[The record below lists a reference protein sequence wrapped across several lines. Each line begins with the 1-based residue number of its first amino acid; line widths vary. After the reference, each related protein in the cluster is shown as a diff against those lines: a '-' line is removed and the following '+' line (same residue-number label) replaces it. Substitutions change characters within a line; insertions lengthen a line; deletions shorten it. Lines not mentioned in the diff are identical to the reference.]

1 MKALAI
7 VAFVSLFS
15 ANALANNGCSSIK
28 DIAGL
33 DSVEKQA
40 MVVACEQKKLENVG
54 APVPVAPAKV
64 SDVINKETMS
74 EISEIAKVAGQTVK
88 EVAAELNVAANEF
101 VKTPVGMLTAGLAI
115 WYVAGDTIEGV
126 FEGVWNTL
134 GGVVLMVVSTF
145 FYRKFLC
152 FALLDNVETKTVKGW
167 FGSEKEVKVPSY
179 RSWQSVRF
187 ESGDELVVI
196 LGVCWTA
203 SMIVGFLIIF

>member
-1 MKALAI
+1 MKTLAI
-7 VAFVSLFS
+7 IAFLSMFS
-15 ANALANNGCSSIK
+15 ANTLANGCSSIK

-40 MVVACEQKKLENVG
+40 MVVACEQKKLENTG
-54 APVPVAPAKV
+54 APAAPARV
-64 SDVINKETMS
+64 SDVINKDTMS

-101 VKTPVGMLTAGLAI
+101 IKTPVGMLTAGLAV

-126 FEGVWNTL
+126 FEGLWDTL

-152 FALLDNVETKTVKGW
+152 FVLLDAVETKTVKGW
-167 FGSEKEVKVPSY
+167 FGSEREVKVPTY
-179 RSWQSVRF
+179 RSWNSISF
-187 ESGDELVVI
+187 ERGDELVVI
-196 LGVCWTA
+196 LGVCWIGC
-203 SMIVGFLIIF
+203 MLVGFLIIF